1 LACFCLLSLSIPAAA
16 QPRVLA
22 VNIDGIVHPVT
33 VEIVAGAIDQA
44 QSQHADLLLIRLNT
58 PGGLMEAARE
68 VVQKIVASPIPVI
81 TYVTPSGAR
90 AASAGFFILESADIA
105 AMAVGTNTGA
115 ASPVLL
121 GQQMDPVMRKK
132 VENDATAWLRG
143 ITSRRARNTD
153 LAEKAI
159 TDAKAFSDKEAL
171 DQHLIEIIASSE
183 QDLFSQL
190 NGREITRWNG
200 AKQTLKT
207 SGAVIIEFQ
216 PTLRQRI
223 VGATDDPNLAFILL
237 VLGALGIYVEFTSP
251 GLIVPGVIGA
261 IFALL
266 GLSGLSVLPINWVGA
281 ALLIL
286 ALAFFILEAKFATH
300 GILGVSG
307 ALCMLLGALL
317 LVDGPA
323 DLRIHFTTAISVTI
337 PFALI
342 TMFLVSLVI
351 KARANKVITGVST
364 MLNEI
369 GVARTPLAPEGQI
382 MINGEYWRAVSSTP
396 VNPGD
401 SVRVTGIDGL
411 TLTVEPWATR

>member
-1 LACFCLLSLSIPAAA
+1 VSAAG
-16 QPRVLA
+16 QSKVLA
-22 VNIDGIVHPVT
+22 VNIDGIVHPIT
-33 VEIVAGAIDQA
+33 VEIVAGALEQA
-44 QSQHADLLLIRLNT
+44 RSQHADLLLVRLNT
-58 PGGLMEAARE
+58 PGGLMEASRE
-68 VVQKIVASPIPVI
+68 VVQKIVASPIPVV

-90 AASAGFFILESADIA
+90 AASAGFFILESADVA

-143 ITSRRARNTD
+143 ITSRRGRNTEM
-153 LAEKAI
+153 AEKAI
-159 TDAKAFSDKEAL
+159 TDAKAFSDKESL
-171 DQHLIEIIASSE
+171 DQHLIEVIASSE
-183 QDLFSQL
+183 QDLFNQL
-190 NGREITRWNG
+190 NGREITRWSG
-200 AKQTLKT
+200 EKQTLKT
-207 SGAVIIEFQ
+207 AGAIVTDFQ
-216 PTLRQRI
+216 PSLRQRI
-223 VGATDDPNLAFILL
+223 VSATDEPNLAFILL

-281 ALLIL
+281 AMLV
-286 ALAFFILEAKFATH
+286 LAFAFYVLEAKFATH

-307 ALCMLLGALL
+307 AVCMLLGAIL

-323 DLRIHFTTAISVTI
+323 DLRIHLSTALSVTI

-342 TMFLVSLVI
+342 TMFLVSLAI
-351 KARANKVITGVST
+351 KARGNKVITGVAS

-369 GVARTPLAPEGQI
+369 GVARTPLTPEGQI
-382 MINGEYWRAVSSTP
+382 LIRGEYWKAVSATP
-396 VNPGD
+396 VDPGD
-401 SVRVTGIDGL
+401 RVRVTAIDGL